1 MNSDSYL
8 YFNIAQEIRLYINST
23 MKHQLK
29 FYIVLFFIQLFPC
42 AFAQQMSV
50 STLPLNN
57 YLPSSTVLR
66 VHCDR
71 EVKTVC
77 VGMMAIDYLFSVLD

>member
-29 FYIVLFFIQLFPC
+29 FYINYFRV
-42 AFAQQMSV
+42 
-50 STLPLNN
+50 PLRNKCR
-57 YLPSSTVLR
+57 YLR
-66 VHCDR
+66 FR
-71 EVKTVC
+71 
-77 VGMMAIDYLFSVLD
+77 

>member
-29 FYIVLFFIQLFPC
+29 FYIVLFFYSIISVCLC
-42 AFAQQMSV
+42 ATNVGIYASV
-50 STLPLNN
+50 
-57 YLPSSTVLR
+57 
-66 VHCDR
+66 
-71 EVKTVC
+71 K
-77 VGMMAIDYLFSVLD
+77 

>member
-29 FYIVLFFIQLFPC
+29 FYIVLFLFNY
-42 AFAQQMSV
+42 FRV
-50 STLPLNN
+50 PLRNKCR
-57 YLPSSTVLR
+57 YLR
-66 VHCDR
+66 FR
-71 EVKTVC
+71 
-77 VGMMAIDYLFSVLD
+77 

>member
-29 FYIVLFFIQLFPC
+29 FYIVLFFIQLFPLRNKC
-42 AFAQQMSV
+42 R
-50 STLPLNN
+50 
-57 YLPSSTVLR
+57 YLR
-66 VHCDR
+66 FR
-71 EVKTVC
+71 
-77 VGMMAIDYLFSVLD
+77 

>member
-42 AFAQQMSV
+42 AFAATNVGIYASV
-50 STLPLNN
+50 
-57 YLPSSTVLR
+57 
-66 VHCDR
+66 
-71 EVKTVC
+71 K
-77 VGMMAIDYLFSVLD
+77 

>member
-29 FYIVLFFIQLFPC
+29 FYIVPKIR
-42 AFAQQMSV
+42 
-50 STLPLNN
+50 N
-57 YLPSSTVLR
+57 YHPI
-66 VHCDR
+66 HD
-71 EVKTVC
+71 
-77 VGMMAIDYLFSVLD
+77 